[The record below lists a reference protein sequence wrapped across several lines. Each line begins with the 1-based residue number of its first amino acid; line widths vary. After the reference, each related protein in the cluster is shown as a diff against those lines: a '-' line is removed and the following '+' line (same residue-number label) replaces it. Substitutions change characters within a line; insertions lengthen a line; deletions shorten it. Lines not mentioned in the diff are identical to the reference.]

1 MKGMPSFK
9 KPPNRKADPD
19 WPLVQRFQGGDEEA
33 FHELFVRFQRSV
45 FNLAVRVLGNREDA
59 EDACQ
64 EVFISIRRAL
74 PKFRGESR
82 LSTWV
87 YRVAVNHALNR
98 LKTLRRR
105 GENEVLRD
113 DGVEESADPGPHM
126 PGSGERSPE
135 HLAENRQL
143 LRIVER
149 KMEKLDPELRVILVL
164 RDIQGMAYEEMS
176 RVLDVPEGTIKSRL
190 HRARNELKKQLAPYL
205 G

>member
-1 MKGMPSFK
+1 MMRRF
-9 KPPNRKADPD
+9 RKLCEKHRD
-19 WPLVQRFQGGDEEA
+19 
-33 FHELFVRFQRSV
+33 
-45 FNLAVRVLGNREDA
+45 RVYTFAWYFLGNREDA

-135 HLAENRQL
+135 HLAENPQL

>member
-1 MKGMPSFK
+1 MI
-9 KPPNRKADPD
+9 
-19 WPLVQRFQGGDEEA
+19 E
-33 FHELFVRFQRSV
+33 FHGYLSAPWWKQLSV
-45 FNLAVRVLGNREDA
+45 
-59 EDACQ
+59 
-64 EVFISIRRAL
+64 S
-74 PKFRGESR
+74 
-82 LSTWV
+82 
-87 YRVAVNHALNR
+87 H
-98 LKTLRRR
+98 
-105 GENEVLRD
+105 
-113 DGVEESADPGPHM
+113 
-126 PGSGERSPE
+126 GSGERSPE